1 MDNKN
6 LKWIYLLILSFV
18 WGSSYILIKK
28 ALIGLTP
35 LQVGSLRTIISTV
48 LLLAIGYS
56 SLKSIPKDKW
66 KWILITGLVSFIP
79 PFLFAYAQTEIDS
92 ALAAILNSLTP
103 LATLLIGVGFYRFKI
118 DSKQISGVIIG
129 LIGSVLL
136 MYQGSVINP
145 DQNLLYVF
153 FIIFASVLYA
163 LQVNLLKVHLQD
175 VSAVA
180 ITVGN
185 FIFIFPLAVVIF
197 FMSDYKQIDI
207 SDKDVKVALFCL
219 IILSI
224 VGTVFAKILFNK
236 FVQIA
241 SPVFA
246 SSVTYILPIV
256 ALFWGLLDG
265 EIFTLNQLFATLI
278 ILIGV
283 YLANKKSK

>member
-1 MDNKN
+1 
-6 LKWIYLLILSFV
+6 
-18 WGSSYILIKK
+18 
-28 ALIGLTP
+28 
-35 LQVGSLRTIISTV
+35 
-48 LLLAIGYS
+48 
-56 SLKSIPKDKW
+56 
-66 KWILITGLVSFIP
+66 
-79 PFLFAYAQTEIDS
+79 
-92 ALAAILNSLTP
+92 
-103 LATLLIGVGFYRFKI
+103 
-118 DSKQISGVIIG
+118 
-129 LIGSVLL
+129 

-224 VGTVFAKILFNK
+224 IGTVFAKILFNK